1 MPDPVMLLAGV
12 ITAALIVYALTGG
25 ADYGGG
31 VIDLFARG
39 PRAKDLRALIARAIG
54 PIWEANHV
62 WLILVIVLMF
72 VCLPKAFAA
81 IMTALHIPLTI
92 LLIGLVLRGSAFV
105 FRAYDD
111 PSDDVQ
117 RRWSLIF
124 AVASVVSPWALGAT
138 LGAVASGSITFDAA
152 GRVQTDFV
160 SAWAAPF
167 PAALGFFVVALFTL
181 LAATYLTLETDDAE
195 LQDALRAQGLGA
207 GLASGL
213 FAFVALALSQTGAP
227 RVWAG
232 LTQQV
237 WSLPFQVLTGAAA
250 VGALAALTARR
261 WALAR
266 AAAAAQVVLIA
277 LGWAFSQAPYAVPP
291 SLTLA
296 EAAAPS
302 SLITLVL
309 TILGG
314 GAIFLIPAFIL
325 LYRVFGKRVW

>member
-1 MPDPVMLLAGV
+1 MPDPVMILAGV

-39 PRAKDLRALIARAIG
+39 PRANDLRALIARAIG

-111 PSDDVQ
+111 PSDEVQ
-117 RRWSLIF
+117 RRWSLVF

-138 LGAVASGSITFDAA
+138 LGAVASGALTLDAA

-167 PAALGFFVVALFTL
+167 PVAVGFFVVALFTL

-195 LQDALRAQGLGA
+195 LQDALRVQGLGA

-213 FAFVALALSQTGAP
+213 FAFVALALSQAGAP

-232 LTQQV
+232 LTQAA
-237 WSLPFQVLTGAAA
+237 WSLPFQLVTGVAAL
-250 VGALAALTARR
+250 GALAALTARR

-277 LGWAFSQAPYAVPP
+277 LGWAFSQAPYALPP

-296 EAAAPS
+296 DAAAPG

>member
-1 MPDPVMLLAGV
+1 MPDPVMILAGV

-39 PRAKDLRALIARAIG
+39 PRANDLRALIARAIG

-92 LLIGLVLRGSAFV
+92 LLIGVVLRGSAFV

-111 PSDDVQ
+111 PSDEVQ
-117 RRWSLIF
+117 RRWSLVF

-138 LGAVASGSITFDAA
+138 LGAVASGAITFDAA

-167 PAALGFFVVALFTL
+167 PAVVGLFVVALFTL

-195 LQDALRAQGLGA
+195 LQDALRSQGLGA
-207 GLASGL
+207 GVSAGV
-213 FAFVALALSQTGAP
+213 FGFTALALSEAGAP

-232 LTQQV
+232 LTEQV
-237 WSLPFQVLTGAAA
+237 WSLPFQVLTGAVAI
-250 VGALAALTARR
+250 GALVALTARR

-277 LGWAFSQAPYAVPP
+277 LGWAFSQAPYALPP
-291 SLTLA
+291 SLTLT
-296 EAAAPS
+296 EAAAPA

-325 LYRVFGKRVW
+325 LYKVFGKRLW

>member
-138 LGAVASGSITFDAA
+138 LGAVASGTITFDAA

-237 WSLPFQVLTGAAA
+237 WSLPFQVLTGATAI
-250 VGALAALTARR
+250 GALAALIRRR

-291 SLTLA
+291 SLTLTD
-296 EAAAPS
+296 AAAPG

>member
-1 MPDPVMLLAGV
+1 MPDPVTLLAGV

-111 PSDDVQ
+111 PSNDVQ

-138 LGAVASGSITFDAA
+138 LGAVASGTITFDAA

-160 SAWAAPF
+160 SAWVAPF

-181 LAATYLTLETDDAE
+181 LAGT
-195 LQDALRAQGLGA
+195 
-207 GLASGL
+207 
-213 FAFVALALSQTGAP
+213 
-227 RVWAG
+227 
-232 LTQQV
+232 
-237 WSLPFQVLTGAAA
+237 
-250 VGALAALTARR
+250 
-261 WALAR
+261 
-266 AAAAAQVVLIA
+266 
-277 LGWAFSQAPYAVPP
+277 
-291 SLTLA
+291 
-296 EAAAPS
+296 
-302 SLITLVL
+302 
-309 TILGG
+309 
-314 GAIFLIPAFIL
+314 
-325 LYRVFGKRVW
+325 